1 MAASQEFGILG
12 QHNRDRVAAAFAAF
26 GFQGHVDYG
35 RHVADSDRFL
45 DQARALLAA
54 THDAAGIHD
63 WKLPRAFPPA
73 LLYDAILKRQR
84 RADVNLRDPGLP
96 SIVAE
101 ALSALALA
109 EDIIARERPDLVV
122 MSHVIDFTYGAL
134 TWVALSSGIP
144 VIALYG
150 DYGTNRFIR
159 LEHPNDVFT
168 YPSRPTPGDRDELA
182 PQSRAGLAA
191 MGHRAL
197 QARVGGTAADV
208 STIYAY
214 RRRSAFVDRALL
226 AERFGWDP
234 EKPVVGVYAPNWF
247 DYPNGSGRLPFRDFR
262 EWAEVTLAAA
272 RAAPQFN
279 WLFKAHPCDE
289 WYGNIRGARLADW
302 LRRRTRSMC
311 GCATPPG
318 MAALFSKRWMRS

>member
-1 MAASQEFGILG
+1 M
-12 QHNRDRVAAAFAAF
+12 
-26 GFQGHVDYG
+26 
-35 RHVADSDRFL
+35 
-45 DQARALLAA
+45 
-54 THDAAGIHD
+54 
-63 WKLPRAFPPA
+63 
-73 LLYDAILKRQR
+73 
-84 RADVNLRDPGLP
+84 
-96 SIVAE
+96 
-101 ALSALALA
+101 
-109 EDIIARERPDLVV
+109 
-122 MSHVIDFTYGAL
+122 IDFTYGAL

-289 WYGNIRGARLADW
+289 WYGNIRGARLADLVAAADAQHVRLCDTTW
-302 LRRRTRSMC
+302 NGRALFETLDALVTVHGTAGIEIASLGKPVLVPYRGGTAASIARHRQLEGRVSAEARHAMVGRSTQSRRR
-311 GCATPPG
+311 
-318 MAALFSKRWMRS
+318 KRLLVRRLVFRGAGVA